1 MGRGRSLYQEYSWWG
16 KCWLLTCLGET
27 DKGRVCERWPGR
39 PPGLTPG
46 GVFPGVGTGGR
57 VDEGRGPGA
66 QYISLTLFQ
75 HNKCSTFLRSNRPLP
90 ETIMMSLSGVSE
102 RYWAQGPLPSST
114 LPPVPTREQHLPV
127 EGSKGVEIVCN
138 SRPFC
143 AVFFLNG

>member
-1 MGRGRSLYQEYSWWG
+1 MESFLSGREEWMGRGRSLYQEYSWWG

-102 RYWAQGPLPSST
+102 MYWGLPQPWKALYWKKTGTCSELIQRILPTGT
-114 LPPVPTREQHLPV
+114 LL
-127 EGSKGVEIVCN
+127 C
-138 SRPFC
+138 
-143 AVFFLNG
+143 